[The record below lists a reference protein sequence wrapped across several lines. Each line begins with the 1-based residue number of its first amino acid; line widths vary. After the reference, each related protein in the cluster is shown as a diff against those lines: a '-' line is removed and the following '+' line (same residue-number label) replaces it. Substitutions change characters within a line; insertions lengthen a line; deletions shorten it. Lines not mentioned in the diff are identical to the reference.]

1 MANECE
7 GMNPLTKP
15 GDPPGLL
22 QVVNCRMYRFF
33 LLLAVI
39 IATAICLYT
48 GAAWYAPAL
57 TAAALGVLLP
67 VWRRGGFW
75 FAFLG
80 GVLVWGIYT
89 GYLHLDSE
97 GRLSDRLAITF
108 GVGSGWALVGVTALW
123 GGITTGLGAWFGV
136 SLRKVFEKTPAKQ
149 V

>member
-1 MANECE
+1 
-7 GMNPLTKP
+7 
-15 GDPPGLL
+15 
-22 QVVNCRMYRFF
+22 MYRFF